1 MKRPRM
7 LVATMVVAVAA
18 VAAGCVVSDDAG
30 QRTGS
35 AGMMGRSTDVGE
47 ADYLAEM
54 VAHHREAVAAAREL
68 ARSDRAEMR
77 AFGESIVATQSAQIE
92 QMVIWLGD
100 WYPDQDA
107 AVDYQPM
114 MRDLTGLSGDDLDRV
129 FLQDM
134 VGHHMAAVMM
144 SQQLL
149 VAGRRPRGGG
159 RPRPIDPRRPAHRD
173 RADAALAAPVVRHP
187 LDGWAPGRARVT
199 SFPLRG

>member
-1 MKRPRM
+1 
-7 LVATMVVAVAA
+7 MVVAVAA

-144 SQQLL
+144 SQQFLSRGADHEEVADLARSIRDDQHTEIVRMRRWLL
-149 VAGRRPRGGG
+149 RWFDIRSMGG
-159 RPRPIDPRRPAHRD
+159 
-173 RADAALAAPVVRHP
+173 HP
-187 LDGWAPGRARVT
+187 GGHA
-199 SFPLRG
+199 

>member
-1 MKRPRM
+1 
-7 LVATMVVAVAA
+7 MVVAVAA
-18 VAAGCVVSDDAG
+18 VAAGCVVSDDPG

-77 AFGESIVATQSAQIE
+77 ALGESIVATQSAQIE
-92 QMVIWLGD
+92 QMVTWLGD

-134 VGHHMAAVMM
+134 IGHHMAAVMM
-144 SQQLL
+144 SQHLL
-149 VAGRRPRGGG
+149 SRGADHVEVADLARS
-159 RPRPIDPRRPAHRD
+159 IRD
-173 RADAALAAPVVRHP
+173 DQHTEIVQMERWLLRWFDVRSRVP
-187 LDGWAPGRARVT
+187 PGRDA
-199 SFPLRG
+199 